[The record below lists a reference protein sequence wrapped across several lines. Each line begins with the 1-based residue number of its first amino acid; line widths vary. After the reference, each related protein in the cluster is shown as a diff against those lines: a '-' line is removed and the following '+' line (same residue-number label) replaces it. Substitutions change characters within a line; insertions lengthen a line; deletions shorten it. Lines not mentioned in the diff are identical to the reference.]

1 MARQRFVVAG
11 SIEAQAGASSPLAR
25 HESGTAS
32 SELLFAIAVTPTA
45 RGEGIDQQT
54 PSLDDTDLVEIALEG
69 GGHLWMSVAELR
81 ESDLVDSTTKRSRN
95 EAQRIH
101 RTVPASV
108 RTRGLGNW
116 AIRALRFFRIDPA
129 AELANA
135 AERRMVDY
143 IEGLLDIEPGL
154 YRLDDDAAQPTFIP
168 LGARPRFDDQPY
180 LLFLHGTNSST
191 QGSFG
196 DLWTH
201 AGGSAIR
208 ALRER
213 YGKNHL
219 LALQHRTLSESPVSN
234 ALLVARLIPDK
245 SRIDIVSHS
254 RGGMIGELLARASVP
269 ATEAPFTAS
278 EIAHYRSGSTAEAA
292 RELEELDTL
301 LARRRYTIE
310 RFVRVACP
318 ARGTTLASD
327 KISRYCNI
335 MLNLI
340 DARLLTVVDGMAG
353 TLFALLKA
361 TIKDLVDF
369 SDLPGLAAM
378 NPASP
383 LVKLLNG
390 EPRVVSAD
398 LTIIAGDTEGGSW
411 VGRLGMWLVDAF
423 FDRDND
429 LVVDT
434 ISMHGG
440 ALRAAPAHQ
449 YLQRAADI
457 NHLCYF
463 RHAVTLERIVR
474 ALCEI
479 DPLRRRAG
487 FEQVDIAQDA
497 LVRAPVELKPVTRST
512 TALPP
517 IVFVVPGIMGT
528 HLKVKEDRVWLSY
541 PRLVF
546 GGFGKLKVSARQVEP
561 DGLDGDTYADLVAF
575 LARTHE
581 VVPFGYDWRL
591 PVEAA
596 AKRLNEAL
604 HEVLA
609 RIDSRHQPIRIVA
622 HSMGGLVARAMM
634 LLDDSAWPLICRHEH
649 ARLLMLGTPNA
660 GSHSITQLLFGEEK
674 LVRMLATFDL
684 RNRLDTI
691 VGQIAEFP
699 GALDMLPESDE
710 RAYFDASTW
719 IQLAKETQ
727 PADWPTPTAAALTRA
742 RAWRDRLARQVL
754 DPQRVFYVA
763 GQADET
769 PFEVDIETVGSRKR
783 IRFRGT
789 AAGDGRV
796 PWQGG
801 IPAAL
806 SAWYTNA
813 RHGDL
818 AAHALA
824 HPGYLDI
831 LEQGDTAV
839 PALRKERP
847 AVRAGL
853 RALEGT
859 GDGSAS
865 WLARP
870 TSVAS
875 LPTLDDIA
883 RAASGREIAV
893 RHAKHREAPLP
904 IRVAWGDL
912 RHARHAVMVGHY
924 AGDSLIS
931 AEAAIDR
938 ALDGRL
944 GESHRLG
951 VYPGVPDTSLAIVD
965 PSASPP
971 GAVVIG
977 LGDIGKLTP
986 GALGDAIARGVVT
999 WIDAREDQRRRS
1011 GDITQVGGIS
1021 LLLIGSGEGGVDAD
1035 TAAFSILRGVRE
1047 GIDRGRR
1054 AGIAA
1059 TLAEIEFIELYR
1071 DRAHRLWHTLDR
1083 LLGDGELNEQ
1093 FVLSGPIVEGGDG
1106 KTRLWEAAPSGWW
1119 RRLQITTPKN
1129 PDGTTDS
1136 AEMVFTSLTDS
1147 ARSEAYRLPFQ
1158 KDVVE
1163 LLIAQSIATTERDQS
1178 REKTLFELMMPN
1190 QLKERA
1196 PQRESLVLLLDRST
1210 ANLPWEL
1217 LTDPLERASDE
1228 VADNLPLAIRAGL
1241 VRQFATTAFRERPSI
1256 VVDNSALV
1264 IGDPKSPPENFP
1276 ELAGAQREARVVAE
1290 LLGTNARFR
1299 VEHLHRPSG
1308 DAVVQALLP
1317 KRFRILHIAGHG
1329 MLADQALQRDAGIVL
1344 DAFNLTSSSLQQM
1357 RAIPELVFINCCH
1370 LGRVSAS
1377 LGELSW
1383 SRRNVFA
1390 AGVGEVFIGNG
1401 ARAVIAAGWAVEDLG
1416 AETFARTFYAE
1427 MLKGER
1433 FGNAVRAARE
1443 ATFKA
1448 EPRSNTWGAYQCYG
1462 DPDYR
1467 LVTGGATGVGS
1478 WPEPRYASTEEM
1490 ITDAIDTIAGGDLDA
1505 AARERVRQQIAA
1517 FAASASELEPLQR
1530 ARVQLA
1536 LARASARSLLHIDA
1550 IDLYQSVLELD
1561 ADALSLGDLAVQAE
1575 QYVGA
1580 ALEQARGADANAA
1593 IERSLQ
1599 GAIARLERLL
1609 SIQPH
1614 AARRLLLARTL
1625 QHAALLRSG
1634 AARRK
1639 SLEKA
1644 LLHVEATAPRSAT
1657 TALLTLLIAWRAGTP
1672 SLPTRTRLRKRVEAI
1687 AAPAAERADD
1697 PRDLFEVALIEVLL
1711 AGKLAPAQRARLL
1724 SAGRS
1729 ARAIRASWSTAPIDP
1744 LSFAVAMLEEAG
1756 SAAGVRL
1763 HVSLRSVDSELQ
1775 RRD

>member
-1 MARQRFVVAG
+1 MDRHRFVIAG
-11 SIEAQAGASSPLAR
+11 TSETRADAGSPLAR
-25 HESGTAS
+25 QESGTAS
-32 SELLFAIAVTPTA
+32 SELLFAIKVTPIA
-45 RGEGIDQQT
+45 RGDGVDLQT
-54 PSLDDTDLVEIALEG
+54 PSLDDTDLVEIALDG

-81 ESDLVDSTTKRSRN
+81 ESDLIDNTTKRSGN

-108 RTRGLGNW
+108 RTRGLGDW

-143 IEGLLDIEPGL
+143 IEGMLDIAPGL
-154 YRLDDDAAQPTFIP
+154 YRLDDTAAEPAFIA

-196 DLWTH
+196 DMWRH
-201 AGGSAIR
+201 EGGRAIR

-213 YGKNHL
+213 YGQGHL
-219 LALQHRTLSESPVSN
+219 LALQHRSLSESPVAN
-234 ALLVARLIPDK
+234 ALTVARLIPDNV
-245 SRIDIVSHS
+245 RIDIVSHS
-254 RGGMIGELLARASVP
+254 RGGMIGELLARACVAADQP
-269 ATEAPFTAS
+269 AFTAA
-278 EIAHYRSGSTAEAA
+278 EIAHYRSGSTAAGV

-301 LARRRYTIE
+301 LSRRRYRIE

-335 MLNLI
+335 MLNLV
-340 DARLLTVVDGMAG
+340 DARLLAAVDGMTA

-390 EPRVVSAD
+390 EQRVVSAD

-411 VGRLGMWLVDAF
+411 VGRLGMLLVDAF

-434 ISMHGG
+434 LSMHGG
-440 ALRAAPAHQ
+440 AARTAPAHQ

-474 ALCEI
+474 ALCET

-497 LVRAPVELKPVTRST
+497 LGREPVTLRPVTRST
-512 TALPP
+512 SALPP

-528 HLKVKEDRVWLSY
+528 HLKVNHKRVWLSY
-541 PRLVF
+541 PKLVF
-546 GGFGKLKVSARQVEP
+546 GGFGKLTVSARQVEP
-561 DGLDGDTYADLVAF
+561 DGLDADTYADLVDF

-591 PVEAA
+591 PVQAA

-604 HEVLA
+604 HAVLA

-691 VGQIAEFP
+691 VGQIAAFP

-710 RAYFDASTW
+710 RAYFDAATW
-719 IQLAKETQ
+719 TALAKETR
-727 PADWPTPTAAALTRA
+727 PADWPTPTVAELARA
-742 RAWRDRLARQVL
+742 RAWRDRLAAQAL

-763 GQADET
+763 GQAEET
-769 PFEVDIETVGSRKR
+769 PIEVDVETVGARKR
-783 IRFRGT
+783 IRFRST

-796 PWQGG
+796 PWSGG
-801 IPAAL
+801 IPAEL
-806 SAWYTNA
+806 DPWYANA

-818 AAHALA
+818 AAHAAA
-824 HPGYLDI
+824 HTGYLDI
-831 LEQGDTAV
+831 LERGDTAV
-839 PALRKERP
+839 PSLRRERP
-847 AVRAGL
+847 AVRSEL
-853 RALEGT
+853 RSTGT
-859 GDGSAS
+859 ADETSS
-865 WLARP
+865 WLAQP

-875 LPTLDDIA
+875 LPTLDEIA
-883 RAASGREIAV
+883 RAASGRDIVA
-893 RHAKHREAPLP
+893 RGLKLQQAPLP

-924 AGDSLIS
+924 VGDSLIS

-951 VYPGVPDTSLAIVD
+951 VYPGERGTSLAIIDV
-965 PSASPP
+965 SASPP
-971 GAVVIG
+971 GVVVIG

-986 GALGDAIARGVVT
+986 GALGDAVARGVVA
-999 WIDAREDQRRRS
+999 WIGGREDQRRRS
-1011 GDITQVGGIS
+1011 RDSAPGGGIS
-1021 LLLIGSGEGGVDAD
+1021 LLMIGSGEGGVDAD
-1035 TAAFSILRGVRE
+1035 TAVFSILRGVSE

-1059 TLAEIEFIELYR
+1059 TLAEIEFVELYR

-1083 LLGDGELNEQ
+1083 LLGHGELHEQ
-1093 FVLSGPIVEGGDG
+1093 FVLSGTIIESGDG
-1106 KTRLWEAAPSGWW
+1106 RTRLWEAAPSGWW
-1119 RRLQITTPKN
+1119 RRLQITATQKH
-1129 PDGTTDS
+1129 DGEAGID
-1136 AEMVFTSLTDS
+1136 ELVFTSLTDS

-1158 KDVVE
+1158 HAVVQRLVE
-1163 LLIAQSIATTERDQS
+1163 QSIAGTERDES
-1178 REKTLFELMMPN
+1178 REKTLFELMLPN
-1190 QLKERA
+1190 ELKERA

-1217 LTDPLERASDE
+1217 LTDPLERASAD
-1228 VADNLPLAIRAGL
+1228 VADGLPLAIRAGL
-1241 VRQFATTAFRERPSI
+1241 VRQFATSTFRPRSSI
-1256 VVDNSALV
+1256 VVENTALV
-1264 IGDPKSPPENFP
+1264 IGDPKPPSANFP
-1276 ELAGAQREARVVAE
+1276 ELAGAQREARLVAG
-1290 LLGTNARFR
+1290 LLGSNARFR
-1299 VEHLHRPSG
+1299 VEHLHQPSAE
-1308 DAVVQALLP
+1308 AVVQALLP
-1317 KRFRILHIAGHG
+1317 KRYRILHVAGHG
-1329 MLADQALQRDAGIVL
+1329 MLADSDSDRDSGIVL
-1344 DAFNLTSSSLQQM
+1344 DAFNLSWASLDQM

-1370 LGRVSAS
+1370 LGRVATGVRDAS
-1377 LGELSW
+1377 L
-1383 SRRNVFA
+1383 SRRNAFA
-1390 AGVGEVFIGNG
+1390 AGVGEVFIRNG
-1401 ARAVIAAGWAVEDLG
+1401 ARAVIAAGWAVEDNG
-1416 AETFARTFYAE
+1416 AERFARIFYTL
-1427 MLKGER
+1427 MLAGER
-1433 FGNAVRAARE
+1433 FGDAVHQARRE
-1443 ATFKA
+1443 VHVK
-1448 EPRSNTWGAYQCYG
+1448 ESRSNTWGAYQCYG

-1467 LVTGGATGVGS
+1467 LVTGRAAGAGS
-1478 WPEPRYASTEEM
+1478 WPVPRYASTEEM

-1505 AARERVRQQIAA
+1505 DARERVRQQIAA

-1561 ADALSLGDLAVQAE
+1561 GDALSLGDLAIQAE

-1580 ALEQARGADANAA
+1580 ALEQARGIDGNAA
-1593 IERSLQ
+1593 VEHSLQ
-1599 GAIARLERLL
+1599 HAIARLERLL

-1644 LLHVEATAPRSAT
+1644 LLHVEATAPDSAT
-1657 TALLTLLIAWRAGTP
+1657 TSFLTLLIAWRVGTP
-1672 SLPTRTRLRKRVEAI
+1672 PLRMRTRLRKRVEAI
-1687 AAPAAERADD
+1687 AALAAERADD
-1697 PRDLFEVALIEVLL
+1697 PREAFEVALIEVLL
-1711 AGKLAPAQRARLL
+1711 DGKLAPAQRARLL
-1724 SAGRS
+1724 SAGHS
-1729 ARAIRASWSTAPIDP
+1729 ARAIGAALSTAPVDS
-1744 LSFAVAMLEEAG
+1744 LTFAIAMLDQAE

-1763 HVSLRSVDSELQ
+1763 RTALQSVDAGLQ
-1775 RRD
+1775 RHN